1 MSRYANC
8 VFSSAAIA
16 AIVTFIPS
24 QGHTGDET
32 LALRKVSASKTSS
45 PSSLTTSLDTTKLG
59 SDKFEKVSLGK
70 IDISPPPGLNVAPG
84 SASRR
89 GTCVIIGGALR
100 TDNVPVFQRLIQ
112 AGGGI
117 KKCRFVVLPSASHSV
132 RGALHFG
139 DVLERKYGVAADR
152 IAVLDIRP
160 ENASKTAYDEK
171 NLAEIRRATI
181 VYFAGGDQERILMAL
196 RTAVGGDTP
205 ALAAIKDVFAR
216 GGAVAGSSA
225 GAAIMSPTMISAAGL
240 RRSGLDEG
248 MDALDFGLTSDDSR
262 RGLLVTSGLGF
273 FTKGI
278 IDQHFSQTRGRL
290 GRLARAAAEKKI
302 RFGFGIDENTALIAA
317 PDGGLEVVGTGR
329 VTIVDASA
337 ATCEDG
343 PLGCSIRGLRLS
355 CIETGDRFDPQTD
368 TITTNLAKEPVSP
381 EDEWK
386 SNNFLITD
394 INAAGAVPYALFAG
408 LCENAAPRQVG
419 VAFHFSHSYG
429 HGYRFTFRKPKTM
442 KIWSGTVD
450 NIEGRAIQD
459 AALDIEPIVS
469 TLQPPEAVLPLDL
482 TGGSAAAACKAVW
495 FRGVMLADEQRHF
508 RPDAPLTRA
517 DLATA
522 IAQAVHLDAPGTEI
536 HPADVPESAVW
547 NDEVGEVVDAKIME
561 LDAHG
566 RFRPEA
572 AVTQKEAAVALL
584 RAAEFGPKSGG
595 FRPDPLSAPASPITR
610 REAAVAL
617 ERLMELSW

>member
-1 MSRYANC
+1 MSRYTYRIL
-8 VFSSAAIA
+8 SSVALTTLA
-16 AIVTFIPS
+16 TFIPS
-24 QGHTGDET
+24 KGHAGDET
-32 LALRKVSASKTSS
+32 LGLRKVSASKSGS
-45 PSSLTTSLDTTKLG
+45 PSSLTASLDR
-59 SDKFEKVSLGK
+59 DKFEKVSLGR
-70 IDISPPPGLNVAPG
+70 IEIAPPTLLNTAPA
-84 SASRR
+84 ASRR

-100 TDNVPVFQRLIQ
+100 TNNVPVFQRLIQ
-112 AGGGI
+112 AGGGM

-132 RGALHFG
+132 RGAVHFG
-139 DVLERKYGVAADR
+139 EVLQSYGVAADR

-181 VYFAGGDQERILMAL
+181 VYFAGGEQERILQAMRKAG
-196 RTAVGGDTP
+196 GGDTP
-205 ALAAIKDVFAR
+205 ALAAIKEVFAR

-225 GAAIMSPTMISAAGL
+225 GAAIMGTTMISAAGI
-240 RRSGLDEG
+240 RRAGLDEG
-248 MDALDFGLTSDDSR
+248 MDALDFGLTSDDTR

-273 FTKGI
+273 FPKGI
-278 IDQHFSQTRGRL
+278 IDQHFNQTRGRL

-302 RFGFGIDENTALIAA
+302 RFGFGIDENTALIVA
-317 PDGGLEVVGTGR
+317 PDGGLEVVGAGR
-329 VTIVDASA
+329 VTIVDAA
-337 ATCEDG
+337 GATCEDG
-343 PLGCSIRGLRLS
+343 PLGCSIHGLRLS

-368 TITTNLAKEPVSP
+368 TITANPAKEPAPP

-386 SNNFLITD
+386 SNNFVITD

-419 VAFHFSHSYG
+419 VAFHFSHSFG

-469 TLQPPEAVLPLDL
+469 TLQPPEAVLPVDL
-482 TGGSAAAACKAVW
+482 TAGPTAAACKAVW
-495 FRGVMLADEQRHF
+495 FRGVMLADEKRHF

-522 IAQAVHLDAPGTEI
+522 IAQAVHLDAPESDVR
-536 HPADVPESAVW
+536 PADVPENAVL

-561 LDAHG
+561 LDGRG

-572 AVTQKEAAVALL
+572 AVTWREAAAALL
-584 RAAEFGPKSGG
+584 RAAAFGPKSGG
-595 FRPDPLSAPASPITR
+595 FRADPGSEPANPITR